1 MEQLKTFVDRR
12 YHSLIKL
19 SSNNFETKSMKSGTT
34 KNIPDLPALLKTSSA
49 SIKLNNNQYSYESNT
64 DSYLDSDSTS
74 TSSFS
79 NHHFMEGKDKTHI
92 LNSKEVRVL
101 VKQITIPRIDYN
113 ELIEATNNFNAKN
126 SLGKGGFGY
135 VYKGVWKKTQVAI
148 KRLLINEQSSATF
161 EMSIKQILN
170 ELKFLNSCR
179 HDNILSIFGYSIGEN
194 PCLVYQLMEGGSLH
208 DRLRAKKDNQK
219 LSWSQRFTIAKE
231 TARGIQYLHTFQGSR
246 PLIHGDIKPANILL
260 DKCCQPK
267 IGDFGLVREG
277 LNSSIEVSAVYGT
290 RPYLPQEYL
299 ISKCLSTKIDTY
311 SFGIVLLEIVTALKV
326 YDEKRQD
333 KHLIDHLFNSLKST
347 ELINLIDKNTE
358 IEPNTIVICE
368 FLVKLGNSCVTKYS
382 RNRPEMVD
390 VTTEFDNF
398 YLSE

>member
-1 MEQLKTFVDRR
+1 MEQLKSFVDKR

-19 SSNNFETKSMKSGTT
+19 RSNNFETKSMRSGTT
-34 KNIPDLPALLKTSSA
+34 KNIPDLHALLQTTNPSV
-49 SIKLNNNQYSYESNT
+49 KLNNFQYSFDSNT
-64 DSYLDSDSTS
+64 DSYLDSNSNS
-74 TSSFS
+74 TSSQS
-79 NHHFMEGKDKTHI
+79 NQKF
-92 LNSKEVRVL
+92 EVRHL
-101 VKQITIPRIDYN
+101 VNQITIPRIDYQ
-113 ELIEATNNFNAKN
+113 ELKEATNDFNPKN

-135 VYKGVWKKTQVAI
+135 VYKGVWKKTPVAI
-148 KRLLINEQSSATF
+148 KRLLINEGSSATF

-179 HDNILSIFGYSIGEN
+179 HDNILSIYGYSIGEN
-194 PCLVYQLMEGGSLH
+194 PCLVYQLMDGGSLH
-208 DRLRAKKDNQK
+208 DRLRAKKDSQK

-231 TARGIQYLHTFQGSR
+231 TARGIQYLHTFQGTK

-311 SFGIVLLEIVTALKV
+311 SFGIVLLEMVTGLKV
-326 YDEKRQD
+326 YDDKRQD
-333 KHLIDHLFNSLKST
+333 KHLIDHVFNSLKTVS
-347 ELINLIDKNTE
+347 LDSLIDKSTNM
-358 IEPNTIVICE
+358 EPNTLIICE
-368 FLVKLGNSCVTKYS
+368 FLIKLGSSCVTKYS

-390 VTTEFDNF
+390 ISTEFDSF
-398 YLSE
+398 YLSEE